1 MITIRKLNFLT
12 DYYRDFAGDIQA
24 ILDEL
29 YEVSPW
35 TFEQTF
41 ADLLRE
47 ETVYYLAFSED
58 QKVLGFLALSV
69 VMDEIEIT
77 NIAVAKA
84 YQSQGIASL
93 LLKQLAELDGKIF
106 LEVRASNDKARRL
119 YEKFEFEAYYQ
130 RKDYYQN
137 PQEDAILMKREK

>member
-12 DYYRDFAGDIQA
+12 DCYRDFAGDIQA

-84 YQSQGIASL
+84 YQSVFIEVKTPKGRPTE
-93 LLKQLAELDGKIF
+93 KQQKFIQMMKLNGAVAGVCRSADEAIKLI
-106 LEVRASNDKARRL
+106 LE
-119 YEKFEFEAYYQ
+119 E
-130 RKDYYQN
+130 
-137 PQEDAILMKREK
+137 